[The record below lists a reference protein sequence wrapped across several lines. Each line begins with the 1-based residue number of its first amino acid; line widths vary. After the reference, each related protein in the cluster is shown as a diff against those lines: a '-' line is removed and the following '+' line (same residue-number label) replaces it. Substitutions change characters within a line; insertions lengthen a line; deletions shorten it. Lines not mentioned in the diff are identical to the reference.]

1 MKRLLWLAEA
11 FLCFAVVLPLGIL
24 PRAVSIKTGEF
35 LGLCAFFIFRNRR
48 RIALKN
54 MEIVQKS
61 GFNLPSDPKK
71 IIQSHFMNLGRSV
84 SELSMIYTGRTGV
97 LKDIAFEGMDN
108 YNNAKA
114 KGKGIIAI
122 TGHCGNWELLAI
134 ANSWKSHTFS
144 VIARQ
149 QSNPYINKWIENVR
163 TKFGNKI
170 IYKTG
175 AIKEVLSTLKDGG
188 STGILIDQSVVESEA
203 VVTEF
208 FGEKVHTMKI
218 PAFLAIKTG
227 ASVVPSFINYLGNG
241 KHRIRFEKEVPVR
254 ITGNTEDDMLFNTKI
269 FSEYIE
275 RYIKE
280 NPTEWLWI
288 HRRWKLS
295 HGRKYNNL

>member
-11 FLCFAVVLPLGIL
+11 FLCLAVVLTLGLL
-24 PRAVSIKTGEF
+24 PRAVSIRIGET

-61 GFNLPSDPKK
+61 GFKLPSAPKK
-71 IIQSHFMNLGRSV
+71 IIQSHFINLGRSV
-84 SELSMIYTGRTGV
+84 SELFMIYTGRNRIF
-97 LKDIAFEGMDN
+97 KDIVFEGIDN

-134 ANSWKSHTFS
+134 ANSWKSYTCS
-144 VIARQ
+144 VVARQ
-149 QSNPYINKWIENVR
+149 QNNPYINRWVENMR

-175 AIKEVLSTLKDGG
+175 AVKDILYTLKDNGAV
-188 STGILIDQSVVESEA
+188 GILIDQSVVENEA
-203 VVTEF
+203 VITEF
-208 FGEKVHTMKI
+208 FGEKVYTMKI

-227 ASVVPSFINYLGNG
+227 ASVVPLFINYLGNG

-254 ITGNTEDDMLFNTKI
+254 ITDNTEDDILFNTKI

-295 HGRKYNNL
+295 HGRKYNNQ

>member
-11 FLCFAVVLPLGIL
+11 FLCLAVVLPLGLL
-24 PRAVSIKTGEF
+24 PRAVSVRIGET

-61 GFNLPSDPKK
+61 GFKLPATPKQIAK
-71 IIQSHFMNLGRSV
+71 GHFINLGRSV
-84 SELSMIYTGRTGV
+84 SELSMLYTGRYSI
-97 LKDIAFEGMDN
+97 LEDIVFEGMEH
-108 YNNAKA
+108 YNTAKA
-114 KGKGIIAI
+114 KGRGVIFL

-134 ANSWKSHTFS
+134 ANSWKSFTVS
-144 VIARQ
+144 AVARQ
-149 QSNPYINKWIENVR
+149 QNNPYINKWIENVR

-175 AIKEVLSTLKDGG
+175 AIKEILYTLKGNG
-188 STGILIDQSVVESEA
+188 AVGILMDQSVVENEA
-203 VVTEF
+203 VITEF
-208 FGEKVHTMKI
+208 FGEKVYTIKT
-218 PAFLAIKTG
+218 PAFLAIKTC
-227 ASVVPSFINYLGNG
+227 ASVVPVFINYLGNG
-241 KHRIRFEKEVPVR
+241 KHRIRFKKEVPVR
-254 ITGNTEDDMLFNTKI
+254 ITDNTEDDILYNTKI

-295 HGRKYNNL
+295 HGRKYNNQ

>member
-11 FLCFAVVLPLGIL
+11 FLCLAVVLPLGLL
-24 PRAVSIKTGEF
+24 PRAVSIRIGET

-61 GFNLPSDPKK
+61 GFKLPAAPEQIAKG
-71 IIQSHFMNLGRSV
+71 HFINLGRSA
-84 SELSMIYTGRTGV
+84 SELSMIYTGRIGIF
-97 LKDIAFEGMDN
+97 KDIVFEGIDN
-108 YNNAKA
+108 YNNAQA

-122 TGHCGNWELLAI
+122 TGHCGNWELLSI
-134 ANSWKSHTFS
+134 ANSWKSFTGS
-144 VIARQ
+144 AVARR

-170 IYKTG
+170 IYKSG
-175 AIKEVLSTLKDGG
+175 AIKEVLSTLRNGG
-188 STGILIDQSVVESEA
+188 SIGILMDQSVVENEA
-203 VVTEF
+203 VITEF
-208 FGEKVHTMKI
+208 FGEKVYTMKI

-227 ASVVPSFINYLGNG
+227 AAVLPLFINYLGKG
-241 KHRIRFEKEVPVR
+241 RHRIKFEKEVPIR
-254 ITGNTEDDMLFNTKI
+254 ISGNIEDDILVNTKI

-275 RYIKE
+275 QYIKE

-295 HGRKYNNL
+295 HGRKY